1 MDTNTASPVYT
12 KTFTDSSDLEIDAAG
27 DISLV
32 GSHNVRYEISLISFP
47 TVKSTVDFV
56 VTFTCDPSESNT
68 MTIDSAASSLMFSHD
83 TLVASDT
90 TWQLSTFTLTPGS
103 PCQTL
108 LTTKVIRKS
117 DSADMAS
124 IMSFDAATSILTIT
138 GNGSEP
144 TGVETVYQAI
154 LEVQGPLITGTISH
168 TLDEFSLVF
177 TAGGACSTTSFV
189 PPVLPVE
196 FDKVMETGA

>member
-1 MDTNTASPVYT
+1 MDTNTANPVYT
-12 KTFTDSSDLEIDAAG
+12 KTFTDSYDLEIDAAG

-32 GSHNVRYEISLISFP
+32 GSHNVRYEISLQYFP
-47 TVKSTVDFV
+47 AVKSTVDFV

-68 MTIDSAASSLMFSHD
+68 MTINSAASSLMFSHD
-83 TLVASDT
+83 TISASSS

-124 IMSFDAATSILTIT
+124 IMSFDATTSILTIT

-154 LEVQGPLITGTISH
+154 LEVQGPLITGTIFY

-189 PPVLPVE
+189 APVQPVE
-196 FDKVMETGA
+196 FDKVMETGS